1 MNDPTPPGA
10 PIVSPVVTPSVPTS
24 RSADAMVSISKGLA
38 DLVAFAKANPELMAY
53 LQKQFGSYLAAAAH
67 TTAGSLLGALLG
79 WAFAHFGV
87 QADPAVT
94 VSLCGAGVLLG
105 SLVWNG
111 AVMAWRKVTSQG
123 VSK

>member
-1 MNDPTPPGA
+1 MTTPSGA

-24 RSADAMVSISKGLA
+24 RSADAMISISKGLA

-87 QADPAVT
+87 QADPTVT

-111 AVMAWRKVTSQG
+111 AVMAWRKVTSQEL
-123 VSK
+123 SK